1 MKLEK
6 SLFFVA
12 VSLFRCLHDFCTCF
26 MIGPLPLPL
35 LSHCPTYTYIYKY
48 IYISAADVFVTFS
61 RYERLYIGVNIFP
74 RLEECAE
81 MSYCL
86 CMSHEPW
93 SHGFLE
99 RERKIADVFAFLQKL

>member
-1 MKLEK
+1 MPPRL
-6 SLFFVA
+6 
-12 VSLFRCLHDFCTCF
+12 LHMFYDWSPPPAP
-26 MIGPLPLPL
+26 PLPL
-35 LSHCPTYTYIYKY
+35 PTYTYIYKY